1 MSNFKKDVKEYYG
14 ENKELVLSFTVLS
27 GISIAVSIVAG
38 VIGHVS
44 VKLIDKVIK

>member
-14 ENKELVLSFTVLS
+14 KNKEFILSVTILS
-27 GISIAVSIVAG
+27 GISIAASIVAG
-38 VIGHVS
+38 VMGHVS

>member
-14 ENKELVLSFTVLS
+14 KNKELILSVTILS
-27 GISIAVSIVAG
+27 GISIAASIVAG
-38 VIGHVS
+38 VMGHVS

>member
-1 MSNFKKDVKEYYG
+1 MSNFKKDVKDFYDK
-14 ENKELVLSFTVLS
+14 NKETVLTVGVLSS
-27 GISIAVSIVAG
+27 MSIAASIVAG